1 MRRSKGT
8 NVELTREPHEVA
20 LETWD
25 NLTNQIAP
33 VRNLLS
39 PTTVDTSFLPRE
51 MHKVENDL
59 ENDDK
64 DPPFR
69 PLWITRLET
78 EEQIN
83 TQISLVYIGLY
94 VHNRCSSFIT

>member
-1 MRRSKGT
+1 MRRSKGR

-33 VRNLLS
+33 VRNLS
-39 PTTVDTSFLPRE
+39 PTTVDTTFVPRE

-59 ENDDK
+59 ENDEK
-64 DPPFR
+64 ES
-69 PLWITRLET
+69 T
-78 EEQIN
+78 
-83 TQISLVYIGLY
+83 ISASLDNKIGNRGTNKHTNLTGLY
-94 VHNRCSSFIT
+94 WFICT